1 VTRTQGALAGVFGR
15 RTLVKIGVGFLI
27 AFVLLAVLA
36 TAIGWRAAV
45 AELRAADA
53 RFVAL
58 GCLST
63 LLGLMAWGKA
73 WQVVLRVG
81 DVDAPYSKLVVTY
94 FAATFAN
101 YVTPLGQA
109 GGEPFIAYVLARDTD
124 ADYEQSLASVVTA
137 DLLNLLPFFNFAAVG
152 TAYLLLARGFGGNGT
167 AGGLAVALGAMA
179 VGVPAVVWA
188 GWHWRDGVEAAVLW
202 IVRPV
207 SNVTGRVT
215 VDGAR
220 DRIERFY
227 ASVER
232 IANDPRQL
240 LVALA
245 FSYIGWFLF
254 ALPLWFA
261 VEAVGAPV
269 GLLIVLF
276 IVPASTIAGLVPT
289 PGGLA
294 AVETALVGLLLGLTA
309 ISAESTALAVATL
322 YRLESY
328 VFALFVGGVAA
339 LWVTYRT

>member
-1 VTRTQGALAGVFGR
+1 VTGTDGSLADVFGR
-15 RTLVKIGVGFLI
+15 QTLVKVAVGFVI
-27 AFVLLAVLA
+27 AFVLLGVLA
-36 TAIGWRAAV
+36 SAVGWRQAV
-45 AELRAADA
+45 AELRAANA
-53 RFVAL
+53 YWVAA
-58 GCLST
+58 GCAST

-81 DVDAPYSKLVVTY
+81 DVDAPYRKLVVTY

-109 GGEPFIAYVLARDTD
+109 GGEPFIAYVLSRDTE

-152 TAYLLLARGFGGNGT
+152 TAYLLLARGFGGSNT

-179 VGVPAVVWA
+179 VGVPGIVWA
-188 GWHWRDGVEAAVLW
+188 GWHWRGRVEAAVLG
-202 IVRPV
+202 VVEPV
-207 SNVTGRVT
+207 SSVTGRVT
-215 VDGAR
+215 VAGAR

-227 ASVER
+227 ESVER
-232 IANDPRQL
+232 IASDPRQL

-245 FSYIGWFLF
+245 FSYVGWLLF
-254 ALPLWFA
+254 ALPLFFA
-261 VEAVGAPV
+261 VKAVGAPV

-294 AVETALVGLLLGLTA
+294 AVETALVGLVLGLTVV
-309 ISAESTALAVATL
+309 SAQETALAIATL
-322 YRLESY
+322 YRIESY
-328 VFALFVGGVAA
+328 AFALVVGGVAA
-339 LWVTYRT
+339 FWVTYRT